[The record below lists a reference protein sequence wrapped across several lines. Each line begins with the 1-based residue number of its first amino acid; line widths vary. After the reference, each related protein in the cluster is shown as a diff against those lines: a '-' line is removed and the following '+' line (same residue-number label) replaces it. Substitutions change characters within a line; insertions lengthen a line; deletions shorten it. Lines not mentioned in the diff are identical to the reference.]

1 MVTETPRIALV
12 VTRASNQPAV
22 QAIVR
27 AEGELVSPTGHVV
40 VELAQLIVLAAEL
53 A

>member
-1 MVTETPRIALV
+1 LV
-12 VTRASNQPAV
+12 ATHASNQPVV

-27 AEGELVSPTGHVV
+27 AEGELVSPTGPVAA
-40 VELAQLIVLAAEL
+40 ELAQLIVLVAEL